1 MPKEFSR
8 NERISSQIQ
17 KELAA
22 LLVRG
27 IKDPR
32 LGLVTVNA
40 VEVSRDL
47 SVAKVYITVL
57 GANADQIRQNVAILS
72 QAAPFI
78 RHELGKS
85 IRMRSVPELRFMYD
99 DSIDRGMK
107 LDSLLDEIAREEIQ
121 RHED

>member
-22 LLVRG
+22 LLMRG

-32 LGLVTVNA
+32 LGFVTINA
-40 VEVSRDL
+40 VEVTRDL
-47 SVAKVYITVL
+47 SVAKVYMTVL
-57 GANADQIRQNVAILS
+57 GADEDEIHKNVKILN
-72 QAAPFI
+72 QAGSFI
-78 RHELGKS
+78 RHELGKN
-85 IRMRSVPELRFMYD
+85 IRMRSIPELRFVYD

-107 LDSLLDEIAREEIQ
+107 LDSLLDEISREDAA